1 MDITTDLTAKD
12 LTIIILAAG
21 KGKRMNNPDLPKV
34 MVKLDG
40 EPLIGHV
47 LRQALQLEPRQI
59 IVVTGHCKEQVIS
72 YVSSEFGNSAEFVEQ
87 KEQLGT
93 GHAALQTESVL
104 KSYSGDALILSGD
117 VPLLQASTMSDFVT
131 RHRRYRPIVMASVLT
146 MTIDNPAGYGR
157 ILRSPDG
164 EFLRIV
170 ESKDAMPDESAVCEV
185 NSGVYIVNAHLLFA
199 ALRKIDNNNAQKEF
213 YLTDII
219 GILRNK
225 KFICNA
231 IPARDAD
238 ELLGVNTPDDLACA
252 ERVYREKF
260 AAK

>member
-1 MDITTDLTAKD
+1 MNTNTESTTQD
-12 LTIIILAAG
+12 LTIITLAAG

-34 MVKLDG
+34 MAKLDG

-47 LRQALQLEPRQI
+47 LRQAMRLEPRQI
-59 IVVTGHCKEQVIS
+59 IVVVGHCKEQVIS
-72 YVSSEFGNSAEFVEQ
+72 YVSGEFGSSVEFVEQ

-93 GHAALQTESVL
+93 GHAALQAEPML

-117 VPLLQASTMSDFVT
+117 VPLLQSSTMEDFVT

-146 MTIDNPAGYGR
+146 MTVDNPAGYGR

-170 ESKDAMPDESAVCEV
+170 ESKDALPHEAAINEV
-185 NSGVYIVNAHLLFA
+185 NSGVYIVNTHLLFT
-199 ALRKIDNNNAQKEF
+199 ALREIGNDNAQKEF

-219 GILRNK
+219 AVLRSK

-238 ELLGVNTPDDLACA
+238 ELLGINTPGDLANA
-252 ERVYREKF
+252 EHIYREKF
-260 AAK
+260 IIK